1 MAEIVLAPS
10 NKQEACKNTLLQ
22 EIDNDVAKAN
32 EGFDIDDVSD
42 NTVNMLEQAKPLY
55 DLAYLKT
62 VLENP
67 RLRPNDVAVKAMRFD
82 MSYLMPG
89 AKHPIRVTTD
99 ASYFEEHAESVEF

>member
-82 MSYLMPG
+82 MSYLMPA

-99 ASYFEEHAESVEF
+99 ASYFEEPAESVEF